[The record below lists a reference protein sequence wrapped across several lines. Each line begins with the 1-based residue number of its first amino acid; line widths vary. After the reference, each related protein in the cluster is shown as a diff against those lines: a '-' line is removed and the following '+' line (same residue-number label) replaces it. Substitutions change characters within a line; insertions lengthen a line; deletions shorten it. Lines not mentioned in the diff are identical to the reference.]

1 MAETRAQST
10 DPIQFA
16 GGTLTRHKHVCAF
29 FRNQDE
35 EYRVLLPF
43 IREGFELSDKAFH
56 IVDPK
61 LRGSHLERLESGG
74 IRVKETQQTGQ
85 LEVRNW
91 EDAYLRDGHFDQY
104 RMLALVEQALGND
117 KPRAFGLTR
126 MVGQMEWALD
136 YSLSGN

>member
-1 MAETRAQST
+1 MAETHAESAE
-10 DPIQFA
+10 PIHF
-16 GGTLTRHKHVCAF
+16 GGATLARHRHVCAF
-29 FRNQDE
+29 FHTCDE

-43 IREGFELSDKAFH
+43 IREGFDRADRAFH
-56 IVDPK
+56 IVDSK
-61 LRGSHLERLESGG
+61 LREDYLERLRSADINVTEA
-74 IRVKETQQTGQ
+74 QQTGQ
-85 LEVRNW
+85 LRVLNW